1 MTKCLQSPRHSSQ
14 KTSLLM
20 KTLITAKSFSLHWS
34 CATLCLCFPL
44 SLSLSR
50 SLLLSLART
59 IRWRNERSP
68 LAILRHYDNWV
79 LRASWIV
86 GESEQ
91 EGTAA
96 HTPLYT
102 PVLTPSRFRSLAC
115 TSMVNQ
121 ITQGKTWHSSRWTS
135 ALTKWCAWVFHQWMD
150 SNIPTGMHNHPIQSL
165 CVQVFCSCTALFF
178 NLCPRAFRSEGH

>member
-91 EGTAA
+91 EGTVA

-150 SNIPTGMHNHPIQSL
+150 SNIPTGMHNHPIQSMCASVL
-165 CVQVFCSCTALFF
+165 QLYCFVFQSLPTCF
-178 NLCPRAFRSEGH
+178 